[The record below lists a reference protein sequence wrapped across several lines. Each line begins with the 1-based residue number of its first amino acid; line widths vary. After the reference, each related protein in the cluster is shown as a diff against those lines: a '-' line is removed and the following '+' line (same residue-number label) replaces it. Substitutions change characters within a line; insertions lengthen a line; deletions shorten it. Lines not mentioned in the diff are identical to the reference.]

1 MGVHYDDDEY
11 YTDDDISICDDDFY
25 DDYTDD
31 STDEDT
37 DYEDDAEREAVMR
50 YRRLL
55 DMEWE
60 LFLFFMRKTE

>member
-11 YTDDDISICDDDFY
+11 YTDDDISNCDDDFY

-37 DYEDDAEREAVMR
+37 DYEDDNEREAVMR